1 MEAPWLANDL
11 ATPFPI
17 RRSAAADARGWFAEN
32 EGALSVDV
40 FEYAD
45 AIVVRAP
52 IAGVRTEDLD
62 LALHHDMLTIR
73 GNRTDEG
80 AGDDRRALHQ
90 ECHWG
95 PFSRSIILP
104 AQVRSED
111 AQATLANGI
120 LTIRL
125 PKSFRNGTIPITSS

>member
-1 MEAPWLANDL
+1 MEAPWIANDL
-11 ATPFPI
+11 VTPFPV
-17 RRSAAADARGWFAEN
+17 RRREPDGRSWFAED
-32 EGALSVDV
+32 EGALSLDV

-52 IAGVRTEDLD
+52 IAGVRPADLD

-73 GNRTDEG
+73 GKRTDES
-80 AGDDRRALHQ
+80 AGDGRRALHE

-95 PFSRSIILP
+95 PFSRSVILP
-104 AQVRSED
+104 AQVRAEE
-111 AQATLANGI
+111 AQATLVDGI

-125 PKSFRNGTIPITSS
+125 PKAFRNGTIPIVGA